1 MYDLMGMTPPPMPD
15 RLKPKKVRRI
25 IIDRTGEDDTA
36 RYTGLKMGQV
46 LDDDE
51 MGRALAEA
59 QRKKKEGLE
68 LKKKLKEQEYVQPFA
83 GKSNINSSK
92 QFQNRVHFQYR
103 QSTIQRISHLQFCS
117 ILSCA

>member
-1 MYDLMGMTPPPMPD
+1 MDAGGRLEMYKLMNMTPPPLSE
-15 RLKPKKVRRI
+15 RLKPKKVRRVV
-25 IIDRTGEDDTA
+25 IDKTGEDDNA

-59 QRKKKEGLE
+59 QRKKQEGIS

-83 GKSNINSSK
+83 G
-92 QFQNRVHFQYR
+92 
-103 QSTIQRISHLQFCS
+103 
-117 ILSCA
+117 